1 MTDVASASRSV
12 GQVAELWRFP
22 VKSMQGERVDRL
34 ELGPT
39 GAVGDRRYGMI
50 DAASGNLLSAK
61 SVPALLSARARTEG
75 GRVAIVLPD
84 GRELDAAEAS
94 PSAVLSAWLD
104 REVEL
109 RPSGPGSVAYEMTFD
124 PPNDDAEPV
133 FWPAMDDSF
142 LDLAPVHLLTT
153 SSLAAMMA
161 ARPDSAW
168 DVRRFRPNVL
178 VDTSGSGGFVED
190 AWVGGPVALG
200 GSGAALQVDMQTVR
214 CAMPLR
220 AQPPWED
227 RPGLDRDIEVFRT
240 LTAEH
245 NNHLGIYCGVATPG
259 EVRLGDDVVL
269 PA

>member
-1 MTDVASASRSV
+1 MTDRVSTARQV
-12 GQVAELWRFP
+12 GRVAELWRFP

-34 ELGPT
+34 ELGPG
-39 GAVGDRRYGMI
+39 GATGDRRYGLI
-50 DAASGNLLSAK
+50 DGASGNLLSAK
-61 SVPALLSARARTEG
+61 SVPALLTARARTEG
-75 GRVAIVLPD
+75 DAVVIVLPD
-84 GRELDAAEAS
+84 GRELGAAD
-94 PSAVLSAWLD
+94 PDVSAVLSSWLD
-104 REVEL
+104 RDVEL

-124 PPNDDAEPV
+124 PPNDDAEAV
-133 FWPAMDDSF
+133 FWPAMEDSF

-153 SSLAAMMA
+153 GSLAAMVA

-178 VDTSGSGGFVED
+178 VDTGEVAGFVED
-190 AWVGGPVALG
+190 AWVGGAVALG
-200 GSGAALQVDMQTVR
+200 GAGAAIQVDMQTVR

-220 AQPPWED
+220 AQPPWDD
-227 RPGLDRDIEVFRT
+227 RPGLDRDVEVFRT

-259 EVRLGDDVVL
+259 EVRVGDPVTI